1 MPTLGVSKGVFGSEE
16 EAFDEAGCLSECLRQ
31 SKSEHVP
38 TRRQMKQKRVWQ
50 LSWYTMLQP
59 PACSTMTPQWGQ
71 GRMRGPFAKRRRV
84 PMARTSS
91 VRCSIRSSISCS
103 ALRRSRSSTSQQRW
117 PCVQG
122 APQTLRP
129 HTRVPHVEQAVGR
142 PGPIADAAEVELLL
156 PATAAVPPSSSST
169 AGATPGQSVLTH
181 AMPPVR
187 CTLSINTPFPASDI
201 TSAHFS
207 W

>member
-1 MPTLGVSKGVFGSEE
+1 MFAAIEVRARADAAT
-16 EAFDEAGCLSECLRQ
+16 DEAKACLATVMVHHVAAAGMLDHDPAVGTGPDAWPFRQ
-31 SKSEHVP
+31 TPSRADGSDVQCPVQHPQFHFMLCAASLPLEHIP
-38 TRRQMKQKRVWQ
+38 TAV
-50 LSWYTMLQP
+50 
-59 PACSTMTPQWGQ
+59 A
-71 GRMRGPFAKRRRV
+71 V
-84 PMARTSS
+84 
-91 VRCSIRSSISCS
+91 
-103 ALRRSRSSTSQQRW
+103 
-117 PCVQG
+117 VQG

-187 CTLSINTPFPASDI
+187 CT
-201 TSAHFS
+201 
-207 W
+207 